1 MSCGGMG
8 YMGKAGDGASVKL
21 FTKAECDKLGGNWL
35 GNGECLKKEGGSF
48 SWDCRNEA
56 PSVTAAAS
64 RVVSST
70 AQTLTSNMASSS
82 MFTSSNS
89 WMWIGAGLA
98 GAYVLLRMRA

>member
-1 MSCGGMG
+1 
-8 YMGKAGDGASVKL
+8 MGKAGDGASVKL
-21 FTKAECDKLGGNWL
+21 FTKAECDKLGGNWF

-70 AQTLTSNMASSS
+70 AQAL
-82 MFTSSNS
+82 SSNVVTANNN